1 MIPDLAVVAKRLVA
15 GDSSSQVAASVVRA
29 CEQLTSHLARLV
41 GEIGS
46 RTLVARSVFLTSAR
60 FPWLAN
66 TFSATAS
73 ADEPWAAL
81 RAAMELQAPDTARE
95 AFAGLLSTFIEL
107 LERLIGE
114 GLVARLLMEVWP
126 EVFSHTAKETP

>member
-1 MIPDLAVVAKRLVA
+1 VTPDLAAVAKRLVA
-15 GDSSSQVAASVVRA
+15 GDSSSHVAASVVRA

-46 RTLVARSVFLTSAR
+46 RTLLARSVFLTSAR

-66 TFSATAS
+66 TISVTAS
-73 ADEPWAAL
+73 AGEPWAAL
-81 RAAMELQAPDTARE
+81 GAAMELQEPDTASE
-95 AFAGLLSTFIEL
+95 AFAGLLSTFIDL

-114 GLVARLLMEVWP
+114 GLVTRLLMEVWP
-126 EVFSHTAKETP
+126 EGFSHTAKETT